1 MAIVHRLPRP
11 LWRLFS
17 PVPNVVVVKVN
28 GYEVGP
34 GVILVNADLRE
45 ANLEGVNLRKSVLS
59 GATLA
64 GADLRNADLSS
75 VDLVGAD
82 LSTATLRCACCPTLF
97 AHFRQRATTVPPVGL
112 AF

>member
-64 GADLRNADLSS
+64 GADLHLAESRWN
-75 VDLVGAD
+75 GE
-82 LSTATLRCACCPTLF
+82 
-97 AHFRQRATTVPPVGL
+97 PVARPVVRGIREC
-112 AF
+112 